1 MKPTDSIFLSGH
13 FSQTDLETDLETS
26 NSSSKSLSN
35 SLSNSSSNK
44 PVDRSEFLRTAGA
57 CALVIAMGLP
67 IAGCSVTDSEGE
79 EATDTPATG
88 DNGITVSGNVVTID
102 LTKSGGQPLA
112 SSGGWIVS
120 SAAGIIALNIDGTV
134 IRAFTNR
141 CPHQGISNQWSY
153 SNGNLVCGAHGSV
166 FNSQGSV
173 TNGPADAD
181 LAEYAV
187 SRNGSIV
194 TITK

>member
-1 MKPTDSIFLSGH
+1 MKTTDSIIPSGQ
-13 FSQTDLETDLETS
+13 FSPADQETGLKTL
-26 NSSSKSLSN
+26 NASSESLSN
-35 SLSNSSSNK
+35 TSSNK
-44 PVDRSEFLRTAGA
+44 PVDRSEFLRTAGS

-88 DNGITVSGNVVTID
+88 ENGITVNGNVVTID

-120 SAAGIIALNIDGTV
+120 SAAGIIALNIDGTL

-153 SNGNLVCGAHGSV
+153 SNGSLICNAHGSV
-166 FNSQGSV
+166 FNNQGSV
-173 TNGPADAD
+173 TNGPADTD
-181 LAEYAV
+181 LTEYAV
-187 SRNGSIV
+187 SRSGSIV

>member
-1 MKPTDSIFLSGH
+1 MAFSKPFLAQEVDTDQSF
-13 FSQTDLETDLETS
+13 
-26 NSSSKSLSN
+26 
-35 SLSNSSSNK
+35 
-44 PVDRSEFLRTAGA
+44 DRSSFLRTAGS

-79 EATDTPATG
+79 EPTDTPATG
-88 DNGITVSGNVVTID
+88 DNGITVNGNVVTID

-112 SSGGWIVS
+112 SSGGWLVS
-120 SAAGIIALNIDGTV
+120 SAAGIIALNIDGTL

-153 SNGNLVCGAHGSV
+153 SNGTLVCNAHGSA
-166 FNSQGSV
+166 FNNSGSV

-181 LAEYAV
+181 LTEYSV
-187 SRNGSIV
+187 SRAGNIV

>member
-1 MKPTDSIFLSGH
+1 MKTTDSIIPSGQ
-13 FSQTDLETDLETS
+13 FSPADLETGLETS
-26 NSSSKSLSN
+26 NASSESLSN
-35 SLSNSSSNK
+35 TSSYK
-44 PVDRSEFLRTAGA
+44 PVDRSEFLRTAGS

-88 DNGITVSGNVVTID
+88 ENGITVNGNVVTID

-120 SAAGIIALNIDGTV
+120 SAAGIIALNIDGTL

-153 SNGNLVCGAHGSV
+153 SNGSLICNAHGSV
-166 FNSQGSV
+166 FNNQGSV
-173 TNGPADAD
+173 TNGPADTD
-181 LAEYAV
+181 LTEYAV
-187 SRNGSIV
+187 SRSGSIV

>member
-1 MKPTDSIFLSGH
+1 MAFSKPFLAQEVDTD
-13 FSQTDLETDLETS
+13 Q
-26 NSSSKSLSN
+26 SL
-35 SLSNSSSNK
+35 
-44 PVDRSEFLRTAGA
+44 DRSSFLRTAGS

-79 EATDTPATG
+79 EPTDTPATG
-88 DNGITVSGNVVTID
+88 DNGITVNGNVVTID

-112 SSGGWIVS
+112 SSGGWLVS
-120 SAAGIIALNIDGTV
+120 SAAGIIALNIDGTL

-153 SNGNLVCGAHGSV
+153 SNGTLVCNAHGSA
-166 FNSQGSV
+166 FNNSGSV

-181 LAEYAV
+181 LTEYSV
-187 SRNGSIV
+187 SRAGNIV

>member
-1 MKPTDSIFLSGH
+1 MA
-13 FSQTDLETDLETS
+13 
-26 NSSSKSLSN
+26 SSKPFLAQEVDTDQSF
-35 SLSNSSSNK
+35 
-44 PVDRSEFLRTAGA
+44 DRSSFLRTAGS

-79 EATDTPATG
+79 EPTDTPATG
-88 DNGITVSGNVVTID
+88 DNGITVNGNVVTID

-112 SSGGWIVS
+112 SSGGWLVS
-120 SAAGIIALNIDGTV
+120 SAAGIIALNIDGTL

-153 SNGNLVCGAHGSV
+153 SNGTLVCNAHGSA
-166 FNSQGSV
+166 FNNSGSV

-181 LAEYAV
+181 LTEYSV
-187 SRNGSIV
+187 SRAGNIV